1 MELSKGK
8 MNLQIT
14 KLNGKIQDAAIA
26 NDTPPANPI
35 GFVWR
40 EPEEKYED
48 EEEED

>member
-1 MELSKGK
+1 

-14 KLNGKIQDAAIA
+14 KLNGKIQDATIA

-40 EPEEKYED
+40 KSKEKYDED